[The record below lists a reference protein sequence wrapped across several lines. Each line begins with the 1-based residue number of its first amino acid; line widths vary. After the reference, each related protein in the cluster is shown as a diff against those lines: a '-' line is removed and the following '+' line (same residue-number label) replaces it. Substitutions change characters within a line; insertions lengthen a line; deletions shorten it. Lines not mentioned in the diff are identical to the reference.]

1 MDRLKDSTLHAL
13 EMVINDAGGKIIL
26 TPEDIESC
34 MGDANSAYFM
44 GGCASQEDYDYPDMD
59 DCYYND
65 DDY

>member
-1 MDRLKDSTLHAL
+1 M
-13 EMVINDAGGKIIL
+13 L

-34 MGDANSAYFM
+34 MDDANSAYFM
-44 GGCASQEDYDYPDMD
+44 GGCASQEDYDEAMGMYDYPDMD